1 MKKVF
6 LNNLPKKKHGDKL
19 VIDWKN
25 SIGYKVRFIYD
36 DTQGEF
42 EIIDY
47 IKSRYSKIIL
57 KYNNKYF
64 NIKILLFKNCN
75 IGKIFFIGGI
85 TFLTSCCSLIKSFLV
100 SSSFFDFI
108 SFKFF
113 SLS

>member
-64 NIKILLFKNCN
+64 NIRILLFQNCN
-75 IGKIFFIGGI
+75 IGKIFNKHTSEFKIEISQTFKDDKTDI
-85 TFLTSCCSLIKSFLV
+85 TII
-100 SSSFFDFI
+100 DRE
-108 SFKFF
+108 
-113 SLS
+113 